1 MVQTRRHSE
10 KHKIM
15 TIVKV
20 SVVGSMEGDMKRQ
33 CMEDLQGSESIL
45 YNNTMVDTYHY
56 TFVKI
61 HKMCPTKIERACK
74 VQALDYN
81 WFYIPALEFSLSQ
94 EI

>member
-33 CMEDLQGSESIL
+33 CMEDL
-45 YNNTMVDTYHY
+45 
-56 TFVKI
+56 
-61 HKMCPTKIERACK
+61 
-74 VQALDYN
+74 
-81 WFYIPALEFSLSQ
+81 
-94 EI
+94 